1 MMISHERCIATLQHL
16 IAATLAAD
24 RGGSANAVVKDLQAS
39 DHLREGPAALDSLD
53 QLAVARRVTEFFELE
68 QTGAEEWL
76 LRRHQLSEWSEFIC
90 DHLDDGTLTQIWF
103 RSGGTT
109 GEPKVVAQALTHL
122 LSEVREIRN
131 LVADTR
137 RIIALVPLHHIYGF
151 IWGPLLS
158 QALNVP
164 LIHGEA
170 SVDAAHHDLQP
181 GDLLLGVPEWWQYLG
196 QRRLAMPAGVTGVTS
211 TAPCPPDV
219 VREALSKGLEQM
231 IEVYGSSDTGGI
243 AWRRRLEDGFQLFQH
258 WCKQGADHLLSE
270 AGDVHALPDH
280 VEWQSDRTLVP
291 MRRRDEAIQIGG
303 VNVWPEKVRAFIE
316 SHPGVQ
322 RCAVRPMT
330 TEHGTRLKAF
340 IVPAQPGS
348 EGLEAELRRWLKAN
362 LSAAERPIRLTLGD
376 ELPRD
381 AMGKLCDWS

>member
-1 MMISHERCIATLQHL
+1 MLISPERCIATLQHL

-24 RGGSANAVVKDLQAS
+24 RGVSVNALVQDLQAS
-39 DHLREGPAALDSLD
+39 DHLRDGPAALDSLD

-68 QTGAEEWL
+68 KTGAEEWL
-76 LRRHQLSEWSEFIC
+76 LRRHRLSEWSELIC
-90 DHLDDGTLTQIWF
+90 EHLDDGTLSHIWF

-109 GEPKVVAQALTHL
+109 GEPNLVAQAFSHL
-122 LSEVREIRN
+122 LSEVREICS
-131 LVADTR
+131 LVGNTR

-170 SVDAAHHDLQP
+170 AIDKAHHNLES

-196 QRRLAMPAGVTGVTS
+196 QRRLAMPAGVIGVTS

-219 VREALSKGLEQM
+219 VRGALSKGLEQM

-243 AWRRRLEDGFQLFQH
+243 AWRRRLKDGFQLFQH
-258 WCKQGADHLLSE
+258 WHKQDADHLVSE
-270 AGDVHALPDH
+270 AGVVHGVPDH
-280 VEWQSDRTLVP
+280 VEWQSDRTLIP
-291 MRRRDEAIQIGG
+291 LRRRDKAIQIGG
-303 VNVWPEKVRAFIE
+303 VNVSPEQIRAFIE

-322 RCAVRPMT
+322 HCAVRPMK

-340 IVPAQPGS
+340 IVPHVPVADGFIT
-348 EGLEAELRRWLKAN
+348 ELRDWLKAN
-362 LSAAERPIRLTLGD
+362 LSAAERPINLTLGD
-376 ELPRD
+376 ALPRN
-381 AMGKLCDWS
+381 AMGKLCDW